1 MAKYELSSDKN
12 VVMLGDTKFEEF
24 FNSHNNSYMFLEWA
38 QGWFE
43 VGSFDWH
50 PKSVNK
56 TLHTAFGSKIPL
68 RFSAA
73 MYNTFIKA
81 NIPLEAYFA
90 VTSFG
95 KHWKTFDPRLVNS
108 AVEHNHLVQQAIRD
122 NTLNVLPLMLHKK
135 MDTQQLKAEYGK
147 GLWKKLSNT
156 SKSRMKLLAR
166 VIDKNPEWAE
176 VRTCMLKEYR
186 GNIFDDESALIAA
199 RIAPKA
205 GTFRQTEHM
214 IYDTVRMANRQGETV
229 NPRWSYKRWEE
240 EHSRL
245 TKDLLTKQ
253 YSDKPFTD
261 VAVYEEGGYTFTLFN
276 NQLDIATEGKTMH
289 HCVASYAGQASRGK
303 YAVFRVEGKGERAT
317 LGLNYGNLLPIRPR
331 EFYFD
336 QCYGMMNSLVS
347 EKLRTAALTITTR
360 HNDYLRLRDGRT
372 AGQGDE
378 GSRAV
383 LDNGR
388 EGVPLNQ
395 FLRGNAIHAVWIDD
409 LNWA

>member
-24 FNSHNNSYMFLEWA
+24 FNNHKSPHLFAGWAKPRFELEP
-38 QGWFE
+38 
-43 VGSFDWH
+43 FDWH

-56 TLHTAFGSKIPL
+56 TLHTAFGSKIPM

-81 NIPLEAYFA
+81 NIPQEAYFA
-90 VTSFG
+90 VTDFG
-95 KHWKTFDPRLVNS
+95 KHWKTFDPRMVNI
-108 AVEHNHLVQQAIRD
+108 AVRCNHLVQQAIRD

-166 VIDKNPEWAE
+166 VIDENPEWAE

-186 GNIFDDESALIAA
+186 GNIFGDEAALIAA
-199 RIAPKA
+199 RVAPKA

-229 NPRWSYKRWEE
+229 NLRWSYKRWEE

-261 VAVYEEGGYTFTLFN
+261 VAVYEEGGYTFTLLN

-336 QCYGMMNSLVS
+336 QCYGKMNSLVS
-347 EKLRTAALTITTR
+347 ENLRTAALTITTR
-360 HNDYLRLRDGRT
+360 HNDYLRLRNGRT
-372 AGQGDE
+372 AGQGHQ

-388 EGVPLNQ
+388 EGVSLYQLLPADEVS
-395 FLRGNAIHAVWIDD
+395 AIWIADPY
-409 LNWA
+409 WA

>member
-1 MAKYELSSDKN
+1 
-12 VVMLGDTKFEEF
+12 
-24 FNSHNNSYMFLEWA
+24 
-38 QGWFE
+38 
-43 VGSFDWH
+43 
-50 PKSVNK
+50 
-56 TLHTAFGSKIPL
+56 
-68 RFSAA
+68 
-73 MYNTFIKA
+73 
-81 NIPLEAYFA
+81 
-90 VTSFG
+90 
-95 KHWKTFDPRLVNS
+95 
-108 AVEHNHLVQQAIRD
+108 
-122 NTLNVLPLMLHKK
+122 
-135 MDTQQLKAEYGK
+135 
-147 GLWKKLSNT
+147 
-156 SKSRMKLLAR
+156 
-166 VIDKNPEWAE
+166 
-176 VRTCMLKEYR
+176 
-186 GNIFDDESALIAA
+186 
-199 RIAPKA
+199 
-205 GTFRQTEHM
+205 
-214 IYDTVRMANRQGETV
+214 MANRQGETV

-261 VAVYEEGGYTFTLFN
+261 VAVYEEDGYTFTLLN
-276 NQLDIATEGKTMH
+276 SQMDIATEGKTMH

-317 LGLNYGNLLPIRPR
+317 LGLNYGNLLPTRPR

-336 QCYGMMNSLVS
+336 QCYGKMNSLVS